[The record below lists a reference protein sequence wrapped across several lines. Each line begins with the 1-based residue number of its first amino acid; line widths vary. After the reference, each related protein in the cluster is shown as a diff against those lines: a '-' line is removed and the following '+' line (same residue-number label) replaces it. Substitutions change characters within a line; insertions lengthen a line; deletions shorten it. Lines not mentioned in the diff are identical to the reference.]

1 MHSQTCKPNFTIRSA
16 TDKDTAL
23 ILRFIREL
31 ADYEKLLHEVV
42 ADEVT
47 LKESLFGDI
56 PHAKVIIGEYDGV
69 AVSFSLYFNKF

>member
-1 MHSQTCKPNFTIRSA
+1 MTTQTRDPNFILRSA
-16 TDKDTAL
+16 TIEDTAL

-42 ADEVT
+42 ADEAT

-56 PHAKVIIGEYDGV
+56 PHAKVIIGEYNGV
-69 AVSFSLYFNKF
+69 AVSFA